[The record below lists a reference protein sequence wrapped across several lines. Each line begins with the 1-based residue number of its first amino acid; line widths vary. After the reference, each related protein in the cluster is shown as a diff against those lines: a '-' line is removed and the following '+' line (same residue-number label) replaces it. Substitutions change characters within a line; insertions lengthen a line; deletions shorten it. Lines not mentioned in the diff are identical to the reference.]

1 MTGYK
6 SKKAAANGHAE
17 YFEYLE
23 ALRDSGVTNM
33 FGAGAY
39 LENRFDLTRYEARD
53 ILLEWMNSFGK
64 TRSPAAQ

>member
-1 MTGYK
+1 MN
-6 SKKAAANGHAE
+6 SKEE

-39 LENRFDLTRYEARD
+39 LENEFELSKREARD
-53 ILLEWMNSFGK
+53 ILFEWMDSFGK